1 MKAGVV
7 VGALVF
13 FVGFAPAQV
22 SAQSER
28 VTVQSDGWELVG
40 DLAIPAGDG
49 PFPAVLMLNQAAG
62 SRAPYSALADAL
74 LSRGI
79 ASLRVDLRGHG
90 ESTNLGQFNPGELRR
105 DPLIWDA
112 EPDVAAA
119 LDRMRSDVRIDGT
132 RLAVVGASYSGEEAS
147 ESGRLF
153 GFVDA
158 YALLSP
164 GSLGDESIDR
174 MDGSGAAWLVVSAES
189 DGRLTEIMAAI
200 SARSA
205 TAETRMLPGRGHGT
219 DLFEHQP
226 NLTADLVTWL
236 SEKLGT

>member
-1 MKAGVV
+1 MAK
-7 VGALVF
+7 
-13 FVGFAPAQV
+13 P
-22 SAQSER
+22 
-28 VTVQSDGWELVG
+28 
-40 DLAIPAGDG
+40 
-49 PFPAVLMLNQAAG
+49 AG

-200 SARSA
+200 S
-205 TAETRMLPGRGHGT
+205 
-219 DLFEHQP
+219 
-226 NLTADLVTWL
+226 VTV
-236 SEKLGT
+236 